1 MKKES
6 AAAALL
12 ILLLALS
19 LWSIRRVDRT
29 VEEIEEHLQYS
40 EKAALG
46 GDSPYAEAEL
56 EAALRLWHAAD
67 RYTHVFIRHPE
78 IDSANDAFYT
88 LMQLLRAGEGR
99 SLTAAYDQL
108 RYHLEGIA
116 SMEHIR
122 LGSVF

>member
-1 MKKES
+1 MKRETG
-6 AAAALL
+6 AAALL
-12 ILLLALS
+12 ILLLAVS
-19 LWSIRRVDRT
+19 LWNIRRVDQT
-29 VEEIEEHLQYS
+29 VDEIEEHLKYS

-46 GDSPYAEAEL
+46 GDSAFAEAEL
-56 EAALRLWHAAD
+56 EAALRLWRAAD
-67 RYTHVFIRHPE
+67 NYTHVFIRHPE
-78 IDSANDAFYT
+78 IDTANDAFYT

-122 LGSVF
+122 VGSVF